1 MGSLFKFK
9 RAASGGVASWKGKGK
24 FFGSQK
30 KLFRKNEN
38 FQKKV
43 LTTENGIALM
53 GGLFKFKRA
62 ASEGAASWEGER
74 GKFFEIY

>member
-1 MGSLFKFK
+1 MEGERQVL
-9 RAASGGVASWKGKGK
+9 WK
-24 FFGSQK
+24 SK
-30 KLFRKNEN
+30 KTFLKKNEN

-53 GGLFKFKRA
+53 GSLFKFKRA

-74 GKFFEIY
+74 GKVL